1 MYMCV
6 CIYIFWD
13 LKIIVTLDDYLQ
25 LRGSD
30 GGNGGGDGGRESGCR
45 GGDGGG
51 YGCGGCDC
59 DCCLL

>member
-1 MYMCV
+1 MR
-6 CIYIFWD
+6 IYIIWD
-13 LKIIVTLDDYLQ
+13 LKIIVTFNDYLQ

-30 GGNGGGDGGRESGCR
+30 SSSGGGGGGGEGGCR

-51 YGCGGCDC
+51 YGCGSC